1 MNLLPSATVALLL
14 AAASMPAPASINFG
28 RASCDIDTPY
38 SVRIEPERIVFTHD
52 RSKQVVALRAD
63 GAIEVDG
70 FTAPM
75 DARDRALVRD
85 LEQEMRGLV
94 PVVKGIA
101 IDAVAIA
108 FEAVGHTST
117 AFAES
122 PQRARESAERIAR
135 TADEIKR
142 AVENQHTWGSGSEAH
157 IERIIEGA
165 VGTLIGEI
173 VGNVTAQ
180 AIKVAFSGDRSAI
193 AELEARAASIEKNVE
208 KAIRKRGKE
217 LEARAEMLCERLRG
231 LEDIE
236 ARISARLPDGSP
248 LDLIRLRR

>member
-1 MNLLPSATVALLL
+1 MNLLPTAAALLL
-14 AAASMPAPASINFG
+14 AAVSTPAAASINLG
-28 RASCDIDTPY
+28 RASCGIDTPY

-52 RSKQVVALRAD
+52 RNKQVVALRAD
-63 GAIEVDG
+63 GAVEVDG

-75 DARDRALVRD
+75 DARDRALIRD
-85 LEQEMRGLV
+85 MEREMRNLI

-108 FEAVGHTST
+108 FEAVGHASM

-122 PQRARESAERIAR
+122 PQHARESAERIAR

-142 AVENQHTWGSGSEAH
+142 AVETQDSWGSESEAH
-157 IERIIEGA
+157 IERIVEGA
-165 VGTLIGEI
+165 VGTLIGEL

-180 AIKVAFSGDRSAI
+180 AIKVAFSGDGSAI
-193 AELEARAASIEKNVE
+193 AELEARAGSIEKNVD
-208 KAIRKRGKE
+208 KAIKARGRE
-217 LEARAEMLCERLRG
+217 LEARAEEFCERLRG

-236 ARISARLPDGSP
+236 ARISARLPDGSQ